1 MIGVALKG
9 LAGRKL
15 RALLTALAIIF
26 GVAMMSGTFVLT
38 DTIDKAFDNIFQETY
53 ANTDAVVEGKGAEIE
68 FQGEQS
74 AAPPVPDD
82 YLEEVRAQPSVDVA
96 VGSIFD
102 EEDTNVVGD
111 DGKALDTGGAP
122 TFGVGVDPAPDVARF
137 NPLKL
142 VEGRWAQ
149 GPGEVVVDASTAD
162 EHGFAIGET
171 MKVST
176 RKPVEE
182 FEVVGLAQY
191 GSTESLGA
199 ATFVAFTIPE
209 AQRLLEREGEFDAI
223 AVAAKEGVAPEE
235 LLRELRTALPADEV
249 VVRTGVEQA
258 SEDAESAEFTSF
270 IRYFLLAFAGIA
282 LFVGAF
288 VIFNTLS
295 ITVAQRMRE
304 FATLRTIGAS
314 RRQILGSVVAE
325 ALVIGLLASIIG
337 LVAGFG
343 LAVGLNAFFKS
354 INFDLPTT
362 DMVYAPRTFVVSI
375 LVGTLVTLV
384 AGLFPA
390 LRATRVPPIAA
401 VREGAELPKGRFAR
415 FTPYIA
421 IVVIAL
427 SIALLGYSMFADDV
441 GTAQRLLAIA
451 GGVLLLFV
459 GVAMVSSRLVRPLA
473 RVLGWPATRI
483 GGAAGRLAKGN
494 SMRNPA
500 RTASTA
506 AALMIGV
513 ALVTFVAVLAT
524 GMKESNRGAIED
536 QIRSD
541 YVVTS
546 QDGFTPFVAGAGDAL
561 AEAGAPAELVTPVRS
576 ELGKVSGDG
585 QYVTGIDPAVIAQV
599 YTFEWEDG
607 SDETLASLGRDGAIV
622 AKDFAED
629 NDLRVGSPLTVL
641 SADNQTAQLEV
652 KGIYE
657 PPPFFPILG
666 AVSISQETFDAIYER
681 PRNQYV
687 LVNVAGEPS
696 GQVTGALEETVS
708 AFPEANVQTRD
719 QWITQQDEDFN
730 TFLSML
736 YVLLAL
742 SVIVSLFGM
751 VNTLVLSV
759 FERTREL
766 GMLRAV
772 GMTRRQ
778 VRRMIRHES
787 VITALIGAA
796 LGLPLGI
803 FLAFLVTQALG
814 QFDVQFEV
822 PFRQL
827 AFFAVVAAVV
837 GVIAAI
843 APARRAARLNVLRAL
858 QYE

>member
-15 RALLTALAIIF
+15 RATLTAIAIVL
-26 GVAMMSGTFVLT
+26 GVAMVSGTYVLT

-53 ANTDAVVEGKGAEIE
+53 ANTDAVVEGRGADIE
-68 FQGEQS
+68 FQGMQS
-74 AAPPVPDD
+74 ASPPVPASLLD
-82 YLEEVRAQPSVDVA
+82 EVRSLPGVA
-96 VGSIFD
+96 AAAGSIA
-102 EEDTNVVGD
+102 D
-111 DGKALDTGGAP
+111 DANTKILTTQGKAVETNGAP
-122 TFGVGVDPAPDVARF
+122 SFGFGIDVSEEASRF

-142 VEGRWAQ
+142 LEGTWPQ
-149 GPGEVVVDASTAD
+149 NDGEVVLDVATAD
-162 EHGFAIGET
+162 EQGYAVGDRVRI
-171 MKVST
+171 ST
-176 RKPVEE
+176 LKPAEE

-191 GSTESLGA
+191 GSTRSLGT
-199 ATFVAFTIPE
+199 ATFAVFTVPE
-209 AQRLLEREGEFDAI
+209 AQRLLEREGQYDAI
-223 AVAAKEGVAPEE
+223 AVAATEGVTPRE
-235 LLRELRTALPADEV
+235 LVRELRAALPESEV
-249 VVRTGVEQA
+249 VVRTGQQQA

-270 IRYFLLAFAGIA
+270 IRYLLLAFAGIA

-288 VIFNTLS
+288 VIFNTFS

-314 RRQILGSVVAE
+314 RRQVLGSVILE
-325 ALVIGLLASIIG
+325 ALVIGFLASVVG
-337 LVAGFG
+337 LFAGLG
-343 LAVGLNAFFKS
+343 LAIGIDKLFEALE
-354 INFDLPTT
+354 FDLPAADTVFAT
-362 DMVYAPRTFVVSI
+362 RTIVVSL
-375 LVGTLVTLV
+375 LVGTIVTLL

-390 LRATRVPPIAA
+390 VRATRVPPIAA

-415 FTPYIA
+415 FTPYVA

-427 SIALLGYSMFADDV
+427 AAALLGYAMFVDGI
-441 GTAQRLLAIA
+441 GTAERLLSIA
-451 GGVLLLFV
+451 AGVLLLFT
-459 GVAMVSSRLVRPLA
+459 GVAMISSRLVRPLA
-473 RVLGWPATRI
+473 ALVGWPATKI

-494 SMRNPA
+494 ALRNPS
-500 RTASTA
+500 RTAATA

-536 QIRSD
+536 QIKSD
-541 YVVTS
+541 YVVTA
-546 QDGFTPFVAGAGDAL
+546 QDGFSPFVAGAGDAL
-561 AEAGAPAELVTPVRS
+561 AEAEGPAELVTPVRS
-576 ELGKVSGDG
+576 ELGKLGGDA
-585 QYVTGIDPAVIAQV
+585 QYVTGIDPDAIAEV
-599 YTFEWEDG
+599 YTFEWQNG
-607 SDETLASLGRDGAIV
+607 SDAVLDELGRDGAVV

-629 NDLRVGSPLTVL
+629 NDLRVGSSLLLTSSENKTKL
-641 SADNQTAQLEV
+641 LEV
-652 KGIYE
+652 KAIYE

-666 AVSISQETFDAIYER
+666 AVSIPVELFDSLYER

-687 LVNVAGEPS
+687 LINVPGGPS
-696 GQVTGALEETVS
+696 DEATAAFEETV
-708 AFPEANVQTRD
+708 AGFPDANVQTRE

-730 TFLSML
+730 QFLNML
-736 YVLLAL
+736 YVLLLL
-742 SVIVSLFGM
+742 SVVVSLFGM
-751 VNTLVLSV
+751 VNTLILSV

-803 FLAFLVTQALG
+803 LLAALVTGALS
-814 QFDVQFEV
+814 QFNVEFHV
-822 PFRQL
+822 PYRQL
-827 AFFAVVAAVV
+827 VFFAIVAIIV
-837 GVIAAI
+837 GMLAAI